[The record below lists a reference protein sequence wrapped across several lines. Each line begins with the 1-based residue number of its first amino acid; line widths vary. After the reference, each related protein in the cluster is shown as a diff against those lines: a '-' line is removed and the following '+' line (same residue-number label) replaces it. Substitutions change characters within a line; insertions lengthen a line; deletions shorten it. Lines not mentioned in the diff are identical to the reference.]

1 MRVGLVLGAGGVVG
15 ASWLIGALEALESE
29 TGWRAADAERI
40 VGTSAG
46 SVIGAI
52 TAAGIDPAYM
62 SAYVTGGSL
71 EAFAEAEHRAERVAE
86 RAAGGG
92 RGAARAAGGGRAGRS
107 GRGRGALRPGRCCGR
122 PAMRPPLCSPVGF
135 RAGSS
140 RRSRSGAS
148 CAPS

>member
-1 MRVGLVLGAGGVVG
+1 MEVGLVLGAGGVVG

-52 TAAGIDPAYM
+52 PAAGIDPAYM

-86 RAAGGG
+86 RAAGGDYRVQLALPPIG
-92 RGAARAAGGGRAGRS
+92 PGSWRLAAS
-107 GRGRGALRPGRCCGR
+107 TLLR
-122 PAMRPPLCSPVGF
+122 
-135 RAGSS
+135 
-140 RRSRSGAS
+140 
-148 CAPS
+148 